1 MELLSIL
8 DTKILMQPAIGY
20 VWNENFMFMVFAS
33 SFQYKINV
41 QSLKHHQLYL
51 LVGEPRWHLG
61 IIMQVL
67 NQTLHTNKQL
77 LNAPHNLA
85 S

>member
-20 VWNENFMFMVFAS
+20 VWNENFMCMVFAS
-33 SFQYKINV
+33 SFQCKINI

-51 LVGEPRWHLG
+51 LVGG
-61 IIMQVL
+61 A
-67 NQTLHTNKQL
+67 T
-77 LNAPHNLA
+77 LA
-85 S
+85 SGHHHASSESDTAHE

>member
-33 SFQYKINV
+33 SFQYKIKV

-51 LVGEPRWHLG
+51 LVGELRWHLG
-61 IIMQVL
+61 IIMQIL